1 MKYEK
6 NLASIVSLIKGGEKN
21 RKDFKIGVGLGHI
34 IVHRDN
40 MDSVTYYG
48 EEGIEGILQE
58 LLLKG
63 YGGNYEEGHLIGLSK
78 EDREIIL
85 GPGGQVEID
94 MEPCKTVKG
103 IESIYFSFLNDIIP
117 ILEKR
122 NLLLM
127 GIGYHPKSSVEDI
140 PFVPRKTY
148 AYISDYFKGGELC
161 L

>member
-21 RKDFKIGVGLGHI
+21 RTDFKIGVGLGHI
-34 IVHRDN
+34 IVHKDN

-63 YGGNYEEGHLIGLSK
+63 YGGNYEGHLIGLSK

-85 GPGGQVEID
+85 GRAGG
-94 MEPCKTVKG
+94 
-103 IESIYFSFLNDIIP
+103 
-117 ILEKR
+117 R
-122 NLLLM
+122 N
-127 GIGYHPKSSVEDI
+127 
-140 PFVPRKTY
+140 
-148 AYISDYFKGGELC
+148 
-161 L
+161 